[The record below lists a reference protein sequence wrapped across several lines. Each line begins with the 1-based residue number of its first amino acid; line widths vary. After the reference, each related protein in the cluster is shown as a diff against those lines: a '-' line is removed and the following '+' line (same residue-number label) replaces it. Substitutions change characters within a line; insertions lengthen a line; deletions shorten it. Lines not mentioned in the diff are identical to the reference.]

1 MEPNKKILIVDDDNF
16 LLDMY
21 SLKFSKSNFE
31 VTAAA
36 GPEIALEKLHAGL
49 LPDVMLLDI
58 VMPVMDGF
66 ELMEKMKEENLA
78 QNAIKIVLS
87 NRGQPSDVARGE
99 ALGASGYIVKASST
113 PTEVIEKVQS
123 IINEKNNLKNGL

>member
-1 MEPNKKILIVDDDNF
+1 MEANKKILIVDDDNF

-21 SLKFSKSNFE
+21 SLKFSKSNFN
-31 VTAAA
+31 VTALP
-36 GPEIALEKLHAGL
+36 GPDAVLEKLRSGFS
-49 LPDVMLLDI
+49 PDIMLLDI

-78 QNAIKIVLS
+78 EDAIKIILS

-113 PTEVIEKVQS
+113 PSEVIEKVQS
-123 IINEKNNLKNGL
+123 IINGKK